1 MERLFAVVAGITEVL
16 VFAIVAAVMIAVVY
30 AAI

>member
-1 MERLFAVVAGITEVL
+1 MERLFAVVADITEVL
-16 VFAIVAAVMIAVVY
+16 VFAMVAAVMIAVVY